1 MIKGALSPD
10 TNLKPTTEEYKE
22 LGRELS
28 FLCHRLNDVSLR
40 LAWMMGM
47 SKKPYALSRKALRD
61 LDQCRTAAEHM
72 MWEHYPELGY
82 EWSTAF
88 FGTNELPKD
97 LEYKEIE

>member
-10 TNLKPTTEEYKE
+10 TNLKPTPEEYKE

-28 FLCHRLNDVSLR
+28 FLCHRLQDVSIK
-40 LAWMMGM
+40 LAWMTCTT
-47 SKKPYALSRKALRD
+47 KDPYKLSRKALRD
-61 LDQCRTAAEHM
+61 LDQCRTAAENM
-72 MWEHYPELGY
+72 MWKHYPQLGY

-97 LEYKEIE
+97 LEYKSIE